1 MSKESK
7 TKNSKSQSKKQ
18 TVSFSVETDL
28 ITEFGEVEKLKLEL
42 HDSLSKIYVSKKK
55 VNESIKWFEIRKD
68 KKLTKRLRRE
78 KVRQLRDARRQELAA
93 ESGIAVENQKYIVI
107 GFNKVVKQLQ
117 ADKLALVLG
126 DI

>member
-1 MSKESK
+1 
-7 TKNSKSQSKKQ
+7 
-18 TVSFSVETDL
+18 
-28 ITEFGEVEKLKLEL
+28 VEKLKLEL